1 MDYPR
6 SAGAYSS
13 EQQEEIVSMTEK
25 MKVIVTGTRK

>member
-6 SAGAYSS
+6 STGAYSS
-13 EQQEEIVSMTEK
+13 EQREEIVSLTEK